1 MTLRKTFKDFQVD
14 IFDDT
19 LYDPMSADNIRQY
32 NKLYSDKEYGD
43 YFYLTRHGI
52 QIFKDEELIN
62 STCLVSGG
70 GTTGIHETGLLIDN
84 NKLLICCGNSI
95 FCLTLP
101 DLELDWRTKADD
113 ATCFEIFKYKDAYIV
128 HGELEISRVDK
139 SGQIV
144 WEFSGS
150 DIFTTPNGKDT
161 FEIRDGKVIAINW
174 EGIVYELDINDGKVL
189 DFKFSHQA

>member
-1 MTLRKTFKDFQVD
+1 MTLRKTFKDFPVD

-19 LYDPMSADNIRQY
+19 LYDPTSADNVRQY
-32 NKLYSDKEYGD
+32 NKLYSDKEYDD
-43 YFYLTRHGI
+43 YLYLTRHGI
-52 QIFKDEELIN
+52 QIYKGKELIN
-62 STCLVSGG
+62 SACLVSGG
-70 GTTGIHETGLLIDN
+70 GKTGIHETGLLIDN

-139 SGQIV
+139 SGKIV
-144 WEFSGS
+144 WKFSGS
-150 DIFTTPNGKDT
+150 DIFTTANGKDT
-161 FEIRDGKVIAINW
+161 FEIRDDKVKAINW

-189 DFKFSHQA
+189 DFKFAHQA